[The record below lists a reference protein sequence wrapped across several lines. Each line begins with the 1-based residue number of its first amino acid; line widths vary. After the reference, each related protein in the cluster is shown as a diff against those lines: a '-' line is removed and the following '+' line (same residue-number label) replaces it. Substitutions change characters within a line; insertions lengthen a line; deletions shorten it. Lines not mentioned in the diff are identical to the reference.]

1 MNLLDP
7 NLLNDQRTLPFPEIK
22 NSDFAPAFEEAMRL
36 ARSALKKIEE
46 DPAPASFTN
55 TIEAIEFHREELEKI
70 QLLFFNLV
78 GAHTNDELQAL
89 AKEMSPKLAE
99 LSNDLLLNP
108 KIFARVKDVYERREQ
123 LGLDAERLQLVE
135 KTFKAFRRNGAL
147 LTEEQKEKLREIDR
161 KQARLTQE
169 FSDNVLKATNDYL
182 LFVTDEA
189 AIKDLPK
196 GTLEDAKA
204 TAKEKGR
211 PEAWAFSLQAPSY
224 GPFLQFC
231 TREDLR
237 KELWTAVMSK
247 GMKPPYDNRENARV
261 LARLRHER
269 ANLLGYESHAHFVLE
284 ERMAGS
290 PDKVKGFLEDLL
302 THSRPAAERD
312 IAELK
317 EAKKRDT
324 KELPSGD
331 QSTDDEMNPWS
342 VAFYIERLQREKYQ
356 LSDEELRPYFRL
368 ETVIEGVFE
377 HARRLYGIQ
386 LRERNDIPVYH
397 PDVKAFEVIDEASGR
412 FMAWFYADFFPR
424 ASKRGGAW
432 MTNFLEQGTWNGK
445 VCRPHVSIVCNFTKP
460 TATQPSLLTHGEVKT
475 LFHEFGHALHSILS
489 DCRYASIAGTNVYW
503 DFVELPS
510 QVMENWAYEPEGLAL
525 FAKHY
530 QTHAPMPQELIQKI
544 RKASTF
550 MAGWM
555 GVRQLSFAFL
565 DMAWHAQDTSEI
577 DDVEEFEVREMAR
590 TRFFPPVPGT
600 SMSTS
605 FSHIFAGGYSAG
617 YYSYKWAEV
626 LDADAFE
633 FFKEKG
639 IFDPE
644 VAKSFRQNVLSRGGT
659 EHPMELYKRF
669 RGREP
674 DPKALLRRDGLI
686 PEN

>member
-1 MNLLDP
+1 MNKLLNP
-7 NLLNDQRTLPFPEIK
+7 NLLNDQATLPFPQIQS
-22 NSDFAPAFEEAMRL
+22 SDFGPAFEEGIKM
-36 ARSALKKIEE
+36 ARAALKKIEE
-46 DPAPASFTN
+46 DPAPSSFVN
-55 TIEAIEFHREELEKI
+55 TIEAIEFHREELEKV

-78 GAHTNDELQAL
+78 GAHTSDELQAL
-89 AKEMSPKLAE
+89 AKEVSPKLAE
-99 LSNDLLLNP
+99 LSNDLLLNA
-108 KIFARVKDVYERREQ
+108 KIFARVQDVYDRRASMD
-123 LGLDAERLQLVE
+123 LDPESLQLVE
-135 KTFKAFRRNGAL
+135 KTYKAFRRNGAL
-147 LTEEQKEKLREIDR
+147 LNEGQKEKLREIDR
-161 KQARLTQE
+161 TQARLTQE
-169 FSDNVLKATNDYL
+169 FSDNVLKATNDFL
-182 LFVTDEA
+182 LFVTDEEA
-189 AIKDLPK
+189 LKDLPK

-204 TAKEKGR
+204 TATEKGR

-247 GMKPPYDNRENARV
+247 GMKAPYDNRQNARD
-261 LARLRHER
+261 LARLRFDR
-269 ANLLGYESHAHFVLE
+269 ARLLGYENHAHFVLE

-290 PDKVKGFLEDLL
+290 PDKVNAFLEELL
-302 THSRPAAERD
+302 SHSKPAAERD
-312 IAELK
+312 IAELI
-317 EAKKRDT
+317 EAKRRHT
-324 KELPSGD
+324 GEG
-331 QSTDDEMNPWS
+331 EMNPWS

-356 LSDEELRPYFRL
+356 LSDDELRPYFRL
-368 ETVIEGVFE
+368 ESVIEGVFE
-377 HARRLYGIQ
+377 HARKLYGIQ
-386 LRERNDIPVYH
+386 LKERSDIPVYH
-397 PDVKAFEVIDEASGR
+397 PDVKAYEVIEESSGR
-412 FMAWFYADFFPR
+412 FLAWFYADFFPR

-460 TATQPSLLTHGEVKT
+460 TASQPSLLTHGEVKT

-489 DCRYASIAGTNVYW
+489 NCRYASIAGTNVYW

-530 QTHAPMPQELIQKI
+530 QTHAPMPMELIQKI

-565 DMAWHAQDTSEI
+565 DMAWHAKDTSEI
-577 DDVEEFEVREMAR
+577 DDIEEFEVQEMAR

-639 IFDPE
+639 IFSTE
-644 VAKSFRQNVLSRGGT
+644 VARSFRDNVLSKGGS

-686 PEN
+686 Q

>member
-1 MNLLDP
+1 MNLLKP
-7 NLLNDQRTLPFPEIK
+7 SLLDDHHTLNFPEIRDE
-22 NSDFAPAFEEAMRL
+22 DFAPAFEEAIRL
-36 ARSALKKIEE
+36 ARAALKKIEA
-46 DPAPASFTN
+46 DPAPPSFMN
-55 TIEAIEFHREELEKI
+55 TIEAIEFHKEELDKI

-78 GAHTNDELQAL
+78 GAHTNDKLQAL
-89 AKEMSPKLAE
+89 AKEVSPKLAE
-99 LSNDLLLNP
+99 LSNDLLLNGP
-108 KIFARVKDVYERREQ
+108 IFARVKDVYERRDQ
-123 LGLDAERLQLVE
+123 LGLDPERLQLVE

-147 LTEEQKEKLREIDR
+147 LSEEQKEKLREIDR

-169 FSDNVLKATNDYL
+169 FSDNVLKATNDYVL
-182 LFVTDEA
+182 YVTDEE

-196 GTLEDAKA
+196 GTLEDAKN

-211 PEAWAFSLQAPSY
+211 PEAWAFTLHAPSF

-237 KELWTAVMSK
+237 RELWTAYLSK
-247 GMKPPYDNRENARV
+247 GMKAPWDNRENTKL
-261 LARLRHER
+261 LAQLRHER
-269 ANLLGYESHAHFVLE
+269 ARLLGYDSHAHFVLE
-284 ERMAGS
+284 ERMAGT
-290 PDKVKGFLEDLL
+290 PDKVNAFLEDLL
-302 THSRPAAERD
+302 THSKPAAERD
-312 IAELK
+312 LAELA
-317 EAKKRDT
+317 EAKKRHME
-324 KELPSGD
+324 KELQSSDPSAA
-331 QSTDDEMNPWS
+331 EMNPWS
-342 VAFYIERLQREKYQ
+342 VAFYIERVQREKYQ

-377 HARRLYGIQ
+377 HARRLYGVL
-386 LRERNDIPVYH
+386 LRERADVPVYH
-397 PDVKAFEVIDEASGR
+397 PDVKAYEVIDEASGR

-460 TATQPSLLTHGEVKT
+460 TSTQPSLLTHSEVKT

-530 QTHAPMPQELIQKI
+530 QTHAPMPQELITKI
-544 RKASTF
+544 RKAATF

-555 GVRQLSFAFL
+555 GMRQLSFAFL
-565 DMAWHAQDTSEI
+565 DMAWHAQDTSQI
-577 DDVEEFEVREMAR
+577 DDIEEFEAREMAR
-590 TRFFPPVPGT
+590 ARFFPPVPGT

-639 IFDPE
+639 IFSPE
-644 VAKSFRQNVLSRGGT
+644 VAQSFRKNVLSRGGS

-686 PEN
+686 Q